1 MFCSQFRLPKVHSL
15 YNSASFS
22 HLGKLATIQPLPP
35 RPQLAGSLNQ
45 PCVGAS
51 LVEAIGSKSS
61 QQTARLSSPAVVAE
75 GSDQQQ
81 GGFYNIVK
89 IFSRFNA
96 STQQSW
102 SILYST
108 GPLQKL
114 HAALALSNP
123 AYKPPGFTITSF
135 SEVSEGVLQVQFEF
149 YSIYLP
155 SQLLFNPSYIQHPIH
170 YFPSSNV

>member
-1 MFCSQFRLPKVHSL
+1 M
-15 YNSASFS
+15 
-22 HLGKLATIQPLPP
+22 PP

-89 IFSRFNA
+89 MFSRFNA

-135 SEVSEGVLQVQFEF
+135 SEVSEGVLQVQFKF

-155 SQLLFNPSYIQHPIH
+155 SQLLFNPHPQ
-170 YFPSSNV
+170 FNPSSIIFLPQMSNFRTQSMQQRPQCQLYSQL